1 MNTVSKRAVLIYNPY
16 AGKLLRKPE
25 SFRSAMDVL
34 TKSGM
39 EVSPA
44 PTTGPRTAA
53 AITREWMDRGIDLVI
68 ACGGDG
74 TINEVAEALVG
85 TPIPL
90 GILPGGT
97 ANVMALEL
105 GLGLSLD
112 KAAEKLTQ
120 SRQVRVSV
128 ARLTTGEVAPRYFLL
143 MAGAGVDAQVI
154 YHLSQPLKDKWGK
167 FAYWIAASRQLGRS
181 LAELDVTIDGETSR
195 CSFALA
201 SRIRKYGGEI
211 IVAPGAHLLRDDFEV
226 VLFEGATSFRYL
238 RYLLGVARGRLHRT
252 AGVTIRRAH
261 SVHLSC
267 PEDTRVRLQLD
278 GDYAGRLPATIEIVP
293 DALTLLVPESFRL
306 ES

>member
-1 MNTVSKRAVLIYNPY
+1 MSRHAVLIYNPY
-16 AGKLLRKPE
+16 AGTLLRKPE
-25 SFRSAMDVL
+25 AFRSAMNIL
-34 TKSGM
+34 ARSGM

-53 AITREWMDRGIDLVI
+53 AIAREWMDKGVDLVI

-85 TPIPL
+85 TATPL

-105 GLGLSLD
+105 GLGLKLD
-112 KAAEKLTQ
+112 EAAEKL
-120 SRQVRVSV
+120 SRAVETRIAV

-154 YHLSQPLKDKWGK
+154 YHLSQPLKDRWGK

-181 LAELDVTIDGETSR
+181 LAELDVTIDGETRR

-201 SRIRKYGGEI
+201 SRIRKYGGPI
-211 IVAPGAHLLRDDFEV
+211 VVAPGAHLLHDHFEV
-226 VLFEGATSFRYL
+226 VLFEGASTFRYL
-238 RYLLGVARGRLHRT
+238 RYLLGVARGTLDGT
-252 AGVTIRRAH
+252 AGVTIRRAQ

-267 PEDTRVRLQLD
+267 PDDVRVRLQLD
-278 GDYAGRLPATIEIVP
+278 GDYAGKLPATIEIVP
-293 DALTLLVPESFRL
+293 DALTLLVPDSFRL
-306 ES
+306 ET